1 VSTLVATVETAIE
14 ELRATFL
21 GAEIT
26 ISPDGTGGAR
36 VIVSPVPLSEIYRV
50 SETWIGG
57 HLVALLPYADVY
69 PLFVRGDLQRVDGKP
84 LGVGLGPGH
93 VFEGRAAVQASRRS
107 NKRDATIETV
117 GMKFLKV
124 LTWLQTHTGG

>member
-1 VSTLVATVETAIE
+1 MSELVVTVKNAIE
-14 ELRATFL
+14 ELEATFI
-21 GAEIT
+21 GSSIT
-26 ISPDGTGGAR
+26 LSPDGSGGAR
-36 VIVSPVPLSEIYRV
+36 VIIEHVPLSNIYHAP
-50 SETWIGG
+50 ETWIGG

-84 LGVGLGPGH
+84 LGTGLAIGH
-93 VFEGRAAVQASRRS
+93 VFEGRQAVQVSRRS

-124 LTWLQTHTGG
+124 LTWLQTHTGE